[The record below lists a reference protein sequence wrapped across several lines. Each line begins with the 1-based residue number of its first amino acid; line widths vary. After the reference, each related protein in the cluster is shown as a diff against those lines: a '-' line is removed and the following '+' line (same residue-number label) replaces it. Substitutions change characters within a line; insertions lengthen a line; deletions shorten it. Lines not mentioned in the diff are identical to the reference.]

1 MPCYLENL
9 EVGWMGDRSM
19 CPCSRLLCTLVFS
32 LSVALPLA
40 APQAEMAIGK
50 GLAFFLLMVQTPAWV
65 VADRGVVSVS

>member
-1 MPCYLENL
+1 
-9 EVGWMGDRSM
+9 MGDRSM

-50 GLAFFLLMVQTPAWV
+50 GLEFFLLMVQTPAWV